1 MNIIIVS
8 YALLLEACDI
18 ISCACQCC
26 FIFRTMVKLHIKKGD
41 ESQFM
46 YETTV
51 EMPVVD
57 LLKDVSA
64 IYNGR
69 LKIQRICSGN

>member
-1 MNIIIVS
+1 
-8 YALLLEACDI
+8 
-18 ISCACQCC
+18 
-26 FIFRTMVKLHIKKGD
+26 MVKLHIKKGD
-41 ESQFM
+41 ESQFL

-51 EMPVVD
+51 EQPIDD

-69 LKIQRICSGN
+69 LKVQRVCAGIKTVEVFVSLAENFS